1 MDIFNV
7 LNLVGGL
14 SLFLFGMTIMGQ
26 ALEKTAGNNLQKVLG
41 KITDRK
47 FIGLFTGLSVTAVIQ
62 SSSATTVMVVG
73 FVNSGIMTLKQSI
86 NVIMGANIGTTVTAW
101 ILSLAGVQS
110 DNIVVKLFKPS
121 SFTPLLA
128 LIGVI
133 LLLFNKR
140 EKRKDYGTIL
150 LGFATLMVGMET
162 MSASVSGLKNI
173 PEFQQLFI
181 RFSNPVLGVLAGA
194 VLTAIIQSSSASV
207 GILQALATTG
217 SVTYGSAIPIIMG
230 QNIGTCITALISSVG
245 ANKNAKRA
253 AAVHLS
259 FNVIGTV
266 IWLTVFCIIKKL
278 IMPSFL
284 NNSASLLGIAIVH
297 SIFNV
302 LCTVVMLPLGSSLE
316 KFVVRLIPD
325 NSETYQEVELDERLL
340 STPAIALEQCRLLL
354 CDMAACS
361 LESLNSSVSL
371 IKEYDIEISNSVN
384 KLEDKT
390 DYYEGIIGAY
400 LVKLSSFSLTVKD
413 SMLAAAYLKMIG
425 DFERI
430 ADHCV
435 NIKESAMEMY
445 EKGINFS
452 SEAEEEMSRIAA
464 QVQTVTEKAYTA
476 LVQND
481 LSIATEIE
489 PLEETIDELRGQL
502 RTNHIERLQQG
513 ECDINTGFVW
523 SDLLTDLERISDHC
537 LNISDYLVELS
548 ESN

>member
-41 KITDRK
+41 KITDK
-47 FIGLFTGLSVTAVIQ
+47 KIVGLFTGLSVTAVIQ

-133 LLLFNKR
+133 LLLFNKK

-194 VLTAIIQSSSASV
+194 ILTAVIQSSSASV
-207 GILQALATTG
+207 GILQALASTG

-266 IWLTVFCIIKKL
+266 IWLSVFCVVKKL

-302 LCTVVMLPLGSSLE
+302 LCTLVMLPLGSFLE
-316 KFVVRLIPD
+316 KLVVKLIPD
-325 NSETYQEVELDERLL
+325 NSEIQEETYLDERLL
-340 STPAIALEQCRLLL
+340 ATPAIALEQSRLLL
-354 CDMAACS
+354 CDMAFCS
-361 LESLNSSVSL
+361 LESLNKSVSL
-371 IKEYDIEISNSVN
+371 IADYDKDTSDTVN

-390 DYYEGIIGAY
+390 DYYEEVIGSY
-400 LVKLSSFSLTVKD
+400 LVKLSSSSLTVKD
-413 SMLAAAYLKMIG
+413 SMLTAAYLKMIG

-435 NIKESAMEMY
+435 NIKESAMEMN
-445 EKGINFS
+445 EKGIKFS
-452 SEAEEEMSRIAA
+452 SKADSEMSNIISAVQKVTERAYSAFTDNDIIAA
-464 QVQTVTEKAYTA
+464 K
-476 LVQND
+476 
-481 LSIATEIE
+481 EIE
-489 PLEETIDELRGQL
+489 PLENKIDELKSEL
-502 RTNHIERLQQG
+502 RTNHIDRLQQG
-513 ECDINTGFVW
+513 ECDIITGFVW
-523 SDLLTDLERISDHC
+523 SDLLTDLERIGDHC
-537 LNISDYLVELS
+537 LNIASYIIELS
-548 ESN
+548 GEG